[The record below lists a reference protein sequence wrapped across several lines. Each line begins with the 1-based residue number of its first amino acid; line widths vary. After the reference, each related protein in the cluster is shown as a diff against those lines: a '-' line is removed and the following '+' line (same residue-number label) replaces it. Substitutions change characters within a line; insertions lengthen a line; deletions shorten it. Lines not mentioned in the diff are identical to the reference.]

1 MEKQSGIS
9 STYRQKV
16 PKWFKNRA
24 TRAGYW
30 KSNIKSW
37 SDTQQFFKYWCTSWN
52 EENSS
57 FLQG

>member
-1 MEKQSGIS
+1 MFFFLTEVAKMEKQSGIS

-24 TRAGYW
+24 TRAGYS

-37 SDTQQFFKYWCTSWN
+37 SDTQQFFKY
-52 EENSS
+52 
-57 FLQG
+57 